1 MVNQI
6 KITYFA
12 LRFKKLIRKT
22 EIKQKSMSK
31 ICQVT
36 GKKAMVG
43 NNVSHSKRRTKR
55 KFYPNLFDKKFYL
68 QEEDRWVSLTVSAA
82 GLRLINKKGLTAA
95 LKDAKEKGYIMN
107 Y

>member
-1 MVNQI
+1 
-6 KITYFA
+6 
-12 LRFKKLIRKT
+12 
-22 EIKQKSMSK
+22 MSR

-55 KFYPNLFDKKFYL
+55 KFLPNLFEKRYYL
-68 QEEDRWVSLTVSAA
+68 PDEKRWISLKISAA
-82 GLRLINKKGLTAA
+82 GIRLIGKKGLTTA
-95 LKDAKEKGYIMN
+95 LKDAREKGYIVN

>member
-6 KITYFA
+6 KITYLA

>member
-1 MVNQI
+1 
-6 KITYFA
+6 
-12 LRFKKLIRKT
+12 
-22 EIKQKSMSK
+22 MSK

-55 KFYPNLFDKKFYL
+55 KFYPNLFVKKYYL
-68 QEEDRWVSLTVSAA
+68 PEEERWISLKISAA
-82 GLRLINKKGLTAA
+82 GIRLISKNGLTSV
-95 LKDAKEKGYIMN
+95 LKEAKEKGYIMN

>member
-1 MVNQI
+1 
-6 KITYFA
+6 
-12 LRFKKLIRKT
+12 
-22 EIKQKSMSK
+22 MSK

-55 KFYPNLFDKKFYL
+55 RFYPNLFKKKYYL
-68 QEEDRWVSLTVSAA
+68 PEEERWISLKISAA
-82 GLRLINKKGLTAA
+82 GMRLISKNGLTTV
-95 LKDAKEKGYIMN
+95 LKEAKEKGYILN